1 MILSRKPLMSDQTAK
16 VQDLE
21 DRIPK
26 LGREIVSIELQVIT
40 PEVNKRLETHRK
52 ALKVP
57 DQDKLL

>member
-1 MILSRKPLMSDQTAK
+1 MSDQTAK